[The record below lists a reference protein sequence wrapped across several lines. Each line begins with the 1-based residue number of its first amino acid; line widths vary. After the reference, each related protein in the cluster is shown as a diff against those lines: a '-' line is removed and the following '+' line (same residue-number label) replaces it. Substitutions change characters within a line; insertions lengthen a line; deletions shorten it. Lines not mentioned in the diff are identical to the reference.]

1 MCGVC
6 DPVMGGVGKLG
17 QRHEGDEILE
27 RAAPQARGKQA
38 HCGDL
43 PFLIK
48 RNGDWLYKGSLITR
62 KPMVCLF
69 ASTLKRDAVGGYVL
83 ETPVER
89 GRIEVE
95 DVPFIVVDM
104 NWQGS
109 FRNQTISFVTN
120 VGDTIVAGRAHPLRV
135 VHDGVAAEPKPYLH
149 VRDGEGR
156 FAVEARLNRPTY
168 YELVALAEPGLV
180 DGRRVMG
187 VWSDG
192 IFFSLGELPA
202 ADCDDL

>member
-1 MCGVC
+1 MAGS
-6 DPVMGGVGKLG
+6 DQLSHGHEET
-17 QRHEGDEILE
+17 QRYDG
-27 RAAPQARGKQA
+27 AAPQAQHVPA
-38 HCGDL
+38 ACGDL

-69 ASTLKRDAVGGYVL
+69 ASTLKRDALGGYVL

-95 DVPFIVVDM
+95 DVPFIVVGI
-104 NWQGS
+104 NWQGIG
-109 FRNQTISFVTN
+109 RGQKISFVTN
-120 VGDTIVAGRAHPLRV
+120 MDESIMAGRAHPLRV
-135 VHDGVAAEPKPYLH
+135 VHNHVTAEPTPYLH
-149 VRDGEGR
+149 VRAGEGQ

-180 DGRRVMG
+180 NGRRVMG

-192 IFFSLGELPA
+192 IFFSLGDMPA
-202 ADCDDL
+202 AQSDER